1 MLKGVFLRK
10 GLVALASTIV
20 TITIIVIALIILR
33 YWRIPY
39 FQVEVL
45 GISHSAVHWI
55 GWIGTTIIA
64 FITPIYPIVKRK
76 YSHHL
81 KKIMDVHVTTNLIGV
96 FFVSIHFTHQ
106 VTRPPTAYPDL
117 GTGLVLYTAMILL
130 TISGFMM
137 ISGIASRFFKQ
148 IRFFHPAYAITFYT
162 VIIIHIL
169 QDLIFPSLFT

>member
-1 MLKGVFLRK
+1 MRK

-20 TITIIVIALIILR
+20 AITITVIVLIFLR
-33 YWRIPY
+33 YWRIP
-39 FQVEVL
+39 FMQVVFF

-55 GWIGTTIIA
+55 GWMGTLIIA

-76 YSHHL
+76 YAHHL

-96 FFVSIHFTHQ
+96 LFVSIHFAHQ
-106 VTRPPTAYPDL
+106 VTRPLTAYPDL

-130 TISGFMM
+130 SISGMMM

-148 IRFFHPAYAITFYT
+148 IRFLHPAYAITFYT